1 MTETEHPRE
10 TRETWAKAEQHNRA
24 MKGYSALIML
34 RSTIDRGDT
43 ATAEA
48 LAELLPEIVRDNLP
62 DNAELLRRVEKIY
75 S

>member
-1 MTETEHPRE
+1 MAKTEHPRE
-10 TRETWAKAEQHNRA
+10 TVEAWRKAEQRA
-24 MKGYSALIML
+24 KSRKAYSGLIMI

-48 LAELLPEIVRDNLP
+48 LAELLPEIVRENLP
-62 DNAELLRRVEKIY
+62 NNAELLHRVEKIY